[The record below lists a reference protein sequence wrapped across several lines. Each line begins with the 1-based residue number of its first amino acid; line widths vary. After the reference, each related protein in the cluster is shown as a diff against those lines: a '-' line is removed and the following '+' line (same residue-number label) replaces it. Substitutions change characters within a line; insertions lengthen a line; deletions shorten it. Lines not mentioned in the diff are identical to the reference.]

1 MTQLDSRTVSELQE
15 LADEIEKF
23 PIGYFADDN
32 KRGIFL
38 LGYWKLANKLAA
50 GIKLLSDERL
60 ESMISDLNTEPW
72 EPADAFHLHTK
83 LQGVLTVLRNHLA
96 VVASRAASSKPF
108 VDPKL
113 IDELRAA
120 ELPKLDLGK
129 LIRMCEE
136 LNECYARE
144 NYLACA
150 LLIRAVMNHVP
161 PVFGF
166 RTFKEV
172 VANCGRSVKGAL
184 ELLEDDA
191 RIVADLHNHAT
202 MRSREPLPTLSQIGP
217 FQASFE
223 ILLHEIIVRAVNEDP
238 GHQ

>member
-1 MTQLDSRTVSELQE
+1 MAQLDSRTVSELQE
-15 LADEIEKF
+15 LANEIEKF

-32 KRGIFL
+32 KRGLFL
-38 LGYWKLANKLAA
+38 LEYWKLANKLVA

-60 ESMISDLNTEPW
+60 DSMVSDLNTEPR
-72 EPADAFHLHTK
+72 EAAEAFHLHTK
-83 LQGVLTVLRNHLA
+83 LQGVLTVLRNHLPI
-96 VVASRAASSKPF
+96 VASRAESSKPF
-108 VDPKL
+108 VDPKV
-113 IDELRAA
+113 IEELRRA

-150 LLIRAVMNHVP
+150 LLIRAAMNHIP

-166 RTFKEV
+166 NTFKQV
-172 VANCGRSVKGAL
+172 VANSGRSVKCAL

-191 RIVADLHNHAT
+191 RIVSDLHNHAT

-223 ILLHEIIVRAVNEDP
+223 ILLHEIIARRVDEDP